1 MKKVIRSVRR
11 DERGMTLAEVMVG
24 LVLFMVGMVG
34 LLGATATAAGNTIRA
49 KSDLH
54 WWAVVQWKA
63 DSLISV
69 GADNVTSGSDDVGD
83 LTLTWWV
90 AANTTPLRVDLVI
103 DRPSTGKGAAVTDS
117 VVLFLTK

>member
-1 MKKVIRSVRR
+1 MKKVIRSVRHN
-11 DERGMTLAEVMVG
+11 ERGISLAEVMVG

-34 LLGATATAAGNTIRA
+34 LLGSTAAAAGNTIRA

-83 LTLTWWV
+83 LTLTWEV
-90 AANTTPLRVDLVI
+90 IPKSAPLRVDLAVY
-103 DRPSTGKGAAVTDS
+103 RPPTGKIAAVTDT